1 MGDAMSANKEIE
13 ADKKARNTVLQMT
26 GWSEEGH
33 REEVK
38 HILKGL
44 IEQKK
49 SAEEHQKKLKAQADK
64 KIKEHDEYLKEAERV
79 YHQLELRISS
89 LDTLIVTNTRE
100 LEEAGGKLDHSCGFG
115 CGQPNI

>member
-44 IEQKK
+44 IGQKK
-49 SAEEHQKKLKAQADK
+49 SALEHIKKLKEQEAR
-64 KIKEHDEYLKEAERV
+64 KIKEHEEYLNQNERV
-79 YHQLELRISS
+79 LEQLELRLTS
-89 LDTLIVTNTRE
+89 LETLIATNTRE